1 MMLSSPDIKNQDNLW
16 DVIRR
21 LKFVITAYGDVRAPV
36 WLCGVHA
43 VGPRSWANKWTP
55 NLSWKDGNGER
66 YYLAWDDKGS
76 DEPYDHACA
85 MALCDRP
92 GTEEF
97 HFSISGSPSVCN
109 D

>member
-1 MMLSSPDIKNQDNLW
+1 MLSSPDIKNQDSLW

-66 YYLAWDDKGS
+66 YYLAWEDKGS
-76 DEPYDHACA
+76 DEPYDRACA

-109 D
+109 V